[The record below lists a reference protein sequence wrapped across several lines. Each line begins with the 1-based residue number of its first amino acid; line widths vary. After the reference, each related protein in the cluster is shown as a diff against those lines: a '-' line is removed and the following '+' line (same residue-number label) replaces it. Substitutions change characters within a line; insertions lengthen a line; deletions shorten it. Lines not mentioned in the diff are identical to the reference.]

1 MTIAHKLREIVEESK
16 RNQMRVDE
24 YLGRRDCVIT
34 DTGVIQENSEVKGQL
49 QLITNGEERRVQMY
63 SASGTYLCECP
74 FSGDDERGYEIGMAL
89 YRGYTAAW
97 QNADLSFSRAIHEA
111 ISRKHALEI

>member
-1 MTIAHKLREIVEESK
+1 M
-16 RNQMRVDE
+16 
-24 YLGRRDCVIT
+24 IT
-34 DTGVIQENSEVKGQL
+34 DTGVIQENGVVKGQL
-49 QLITNGEERRVQMY
+49 QLITNDEDRRVQMY

-74 FSGDDERGYEIGMAL
+74 FTGSDDRGYEIGMAL

-97 QNADLSFSRAIHEA
+97 KNADLSFSRAIHEA